1 MLNPATLE
9 ALKNNQRQLDMDG
22 CEVGVS
28 RQALDEL
35 IAAYES
41 LATVTPAEVGG
52 HADTQTEAR
61 AIAPPATR
69 PFVGRLIRIFTE
81 RPGDDTSAVV
91 LIEYAQAALATA
103 LAAKDAELAVQR
115 EAKEHARRLCDR
127 AEAQLAEARKA
138 LDGMR
143 DLIRW
148 AHDTLYE
155 INPSNY
161 DHDEV
166 CKLNSASVEVI
177 LALAPP
183 LGETHGK
190 SAEWWEGYAARRALT
205 GGQEDGQ

>member
-1 MLNPATLE
+1 MT
-9 ALKNNQRQLDMDG
+9 
-22 CEVGVS
+22 
-28 RQALDEL
+28 
-35 IAAYES
+35 
-41 LATVTPAEVGG
+41 
-52 HADTQTEAR
+52 DTQTEAR
-61 AIAPPATR
+61 AI
-69 PFVGRLIRIFTE
+69 V
-81 RPGDDTSAVV
+81 DDTHIEVGTACQYDALVDRIAV
-91 LIEYAQAALATA
+91 T